1 MGGAIDG
8 YDSVMDEAFDEYDD
22 NAMDEFEDAMRELE
36 R

>member
-8 YDSVMDEAFDEYDD
+8 YDSVMDEAFDEYD
-22 NAMDEFEDAMRELE
+22 NAMDEFKDAMRELE